1 MNKSVIANLGIGLGL
16 IAILAFLIFQ
26 TRAVDFE
33 AHNEI
38 VGTLR
43 HLKQIDAE
51 WNVDVLRSKTGLNNN
66 YDPVASTLPVI
77 QSLEETLQT
86 RTGAFWGSHDAG
98 NARILPLLQESR
110 QVMDRKIEL
119 IERFKSQNAILRNS
133 SNYLPTAASEA
144 IASLDQVPGNLRN
157 QIASAINEV
166 LTSTLIY
173 VNAPDSSTEE
183 KINAG
188 LEQLRQ
194 WLPQLSDEAS
204 EHVTGFIAHAAT
216 VVKQEGIGD
225 KLLGELSQLPTA
237 QKIDALADAHAD
249 EHDKLLIAQ
258 QAYRWALIAYS
269 SLLLMG
275 LAYAGWRLVNSYRL
289 LNATNAELNK
299 TYQELKES
307 QVYLI
312 QSEKMSALG
321 QMVAGIAHEINTPLA
336 YAKGT
341 FELLREQVS
350 PLVQLADQSSRLV
363 EMLRIPQNE
372 RDREESNRRFVEF
385 ENVTRRVN
393 DSHIMDALDQLL
405 NDGIHGIEQI
415 SEIVTNLK
423 NFSRLDRARISEF
436 SVQDGLES
444 TLQLANNLLKNR
456 VEVRRAFTPIPKIHG
471 SPSQINQVFLNLI
484 TNAVHAMPDG
494 HPGVITL
501 RTGMEDENTV
511 RVEIQDN
518 GSGIPAEVLP
528 KIFDPFFTT
537 KEIGKGTGMGLSIS
551 YKIIQEHEGRILV
564 DTEPGIGTVF
574 TILLP
579 IRPREANDENAVLI
593 AA

>member
-1 MNKSVIANLGIGLGL
+1 MNKSVFANLGIGLGL
-16 IAILAFLIFQ
+16 VAILAFLIFQ

-33 AHNEI
+33 AHGDI

-66 YDPVASTLPVI
+66 YDPVASPLPVI
-77 QSLEETLQT
+77 QSLEETLQA
-86 RTGAFWGSHDAG
+86 RTGTFWDGRDAG
-98 NARILPLLQESR
+98 DSRILPLLQESR
-110 QVMDRKIEL
+110 RAMDQKIEL
-119 IERFKSQNAILRNS
+119 IEHFKSQNAILRNS

-144 IASLDQVPGNLRN
+144 VAALDKAPAAVRG
-157 QIASAINEV
+157 QITQDINAL

-173 VNAPDSSTEE
+173 INSADDTAAD
-183 KINAG
+183 KITAG
-188 LEQLRQ
+188 LDRLNQT
-194 WLPQLSDEAS
+194 LPQLSGEAA
-204 EHVTGFIAHAAT
+204 ERVTGFVAHVGT
-216 VVKQEGIGD
+216 VVKQEAIGN
-225 KLLGELSQLPTA
+225 KLLAELSTLPTA
-237 QKIDALADAHAD
+237 QKIDALADAHAE

-258 QAYRWALIAYS
+258 QRYRWALIAYS
-269 SLLLMG
+269 ALLLIG
-275 LAYAGWRLVNSYRL
+275 LGYAAWRLFNSYRQ

-336 YAKGT
+336 YAMGT

-350 PLVQLADQSSRLV
+350 PLTELANHSGKIV
-363 EMLRIPQNE
+363 EMLRIPQVE
-372 RDREESNRRFVEF
+372 RDRYASIRLFFEF
-385 ENVTRRVN
+385 EEISGRVN
-393 DSHIMDALDQLL
+393 DSQIMVMLEQLL
-405 NDGIHGIEQI
+405 NDGIHGIQQI
-415 SEIVTNLK
+415 SEIVGNLK

-436 SVQDGLES
+436 SVEDGLES
-444 TLQLANNLLKNR
+444 TLQIANNLLKNR
-456 VEVRRAFTPIPKIHG
+456 VEIRRKFGNVPKIHG

-484 TNAVHAMPDG
+484 TNAVHAMPDN
-494 HPGVITL
+494 HQGVITL
-501 RTGMEDENTV
+501 RTGMEDDNTV
-511 RVEIQDN
+511 RVEILDN
-518 GSGIPAEVLP
+518 GTGIPADVLP

-551 YKIIQEHEGRILV
+551 YKIIQEHGGRILV
-564 DTEPGIGTVF
+564 DTEPTVGTVF

-579 IRPREANDENAVLI
+579 VKPPETTAENAVL

>member
-1 MNKSVIANLGIGLGL
+1 VNKSITVNLGIGLGL
-16 IAILAFLIFQ
+16 VAILAFLILQ
-26 TRAVDFE
+26 TRTVDFD

-43 HLKQIDAE
+43 QLKQIDAE

-66 YDPVASTLPVI
+66 YDPVASPLPVI
-77 QSLEETLQT
+77 QSLEETLQA
-86 RTGAFWGSHDAG
+86 RTGTFWDGRDAG
-98 NARILPLLQESR
+98 DARILPLLQKSR
-110 QVMDRKIEL
+110 QAMDEKIEL
-119 IERFKSQNAILRNS
+119 IEHFKSQNAVLRNS

-144 IASLDQVPGNLRN
+144 IVALEKAQSPVRGQLTEY
-157 QIASAINEV
+157 INA
-166 LTSTLIY
+166 LLISTLSY
-173 VNAPDSSTEE
+173 VTTSDDATAD
-183 KINAG
+183 KIAAG
-188 LEQLRQ
+188 LDRLNQA
-194 WLPQLSDEAS
+194 LPLLSGDAAAR
-204 EHVTGFIAHAAT
+204 VTGFVAHVAT
-216 VVKQEGIGD
+216 VVKQQAIGN
-225 KLLGELSQLPTA
+225 KLLAELSALPTA
-237 QKIDALADAHAD
+237 AKIDALADAHAD
-249 EHDKLLIAQ
+249 EHNTLLIAQ
-258 QAYRWALIAYS
+258 QRYRWALIAYS
-269 SLLLMG
+269 ALLLIG
-275 LAYAGWRLVNSYRL
+275 LGYAAWRLFNSYRQ

-350 PLVQLADQSSRLV
+350 PLTELANQSGQIV
-363 EMLRIPQNE
+363 EMLRIPQVE
-372 RDREESNRRFVEF
+372 RDHEASIEQFFEF
-385 ENVTRRVN
+385 EKIAHQVN
-393 DSHIMDALDQLL
+393 DSHIMEMLGQLL

-415 SEIVTNLK
+415 SEIVSNLK

-436 SVQDGLES
+436 SVEEGLES

-456 VEVRRAFTPIPKIHG
+456 VEIRRKFGTVPKIHG

-484 TNAVHAMPDG
+484 TNAVHAMPDDHQG
-494 HPGVITL
+494 IITL
-501 RTGMEDENTV
+501 RTDMEDDNTV
-511 RVEIQDN
+511 RVEIMDN
-518 GSGIPAEVLP
+518 GSGIPADVLP

-551 YKIIQEHEGRILV
+551 YKIIQEHGGRILV
-564 DTEPGIGTVF
+564 DTEPDAGTVF

-579 IRPREANDENAVLI
+579 IKPQEIAAENAVL